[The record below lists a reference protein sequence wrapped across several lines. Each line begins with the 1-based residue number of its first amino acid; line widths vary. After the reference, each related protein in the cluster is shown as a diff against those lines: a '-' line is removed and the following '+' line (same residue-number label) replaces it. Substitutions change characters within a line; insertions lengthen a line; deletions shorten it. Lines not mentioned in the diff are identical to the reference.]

1 MKALVTGATGFV
13 GKALIEELLENKIDV
28 VAYVRNSIKIPEKWL
43 KDNGIKIIYGD
54 LNELGMKVY
63 PDLIDE
69 KIDIFFHFGWFGTSG
84 KERADIEGQLQNVR
98 NTCEAVKAGASLGC
112 KTFVN
117 AGSIMEYEVIKLM
130 NSGNYIAGMSNIYS
144 TSKLAADFMAR
155 TLANSLSIKYIN
167 VIISNIYGI
176 GEESERFLNTTIQ
189 KMMKNEEILLTHGNQ
204 LYDFIYVT
212 DAVKSILM
220 AGTEGKGNE
229 SYYIGNSFQRPLKD
243 FILEMKTVLGSESE
257 LKFGAVPLNA
267 PSITYEEFDTK
278 KVEREFGIKSNVT
291 FQEGIKRVKKWME
304 GNRNE

>member
-212 DAVKSILM
+212 DAVKAILM